1 MRKYLILLLS
11 LIMCVATLSGCNNS
25 NTTPISTVG
34 TTAAS
39 SVTGGPNAPPL
50 TGTHDIPNPELKER
64 TSWNIEM
71 TFVKYEDGIITVA
84 ICDRDNQGFYFN
96 DLYFELEIFKDG
108 AWTKL
113 TKLNEASAYQNYGY
127 LFPSEKDDYVDM
139 WSFNR
144 TIALK
149 DGVTLET
156 GHYRL
161 TKILSGRKISFEFD
175 MVID

>member
-1 MRKYLILLLS
+1 MRKCLILLLS

-25 NTTPISTVG
+25 TTTPIQPATSD
-34 TTAAS
+34 
-39 SVTGGPNAPPL
+39 PNAPPL
-50 TGTHDIPNPELKER
+50 TGTHDIPNMPELKER

-71 TFVKYEDGIITVA
+71 TFVKYENGIITVA

-113 TKLNEASAYQNYGY
+113 TKLNESSAYQNYGY

-161 TKILSGRKISFEFD
+161 TKILSGRKVSFEFD